1 MEKKKKK
8 GLKSQIP
15 NLIFAAIF
23 VVGLGIFLYPS
34 VSNYINSKTQS
45 RAITNYDELLSNM
58 TEEDYEAYWEA
69 AYKYNEAL
77 AASGS
82 GFNLSDEQIAE
93 YYQVLDPTGTGI
105 MGHIEIE
112 NIGVDLPIY
121 HGVEESVLQVGIGH
135 LPGSSLPTGTESTH
149 AVLSGHRGLP
159 SSKLFSDLDQMIV
172 GDTFLLHIMDQTFA
186 YEVDQINIV
195 LPEETGSLGIY
206 PGEDYV
212 TLVTCTP
219 YGVNTHRL
227 LVRAKRV
234 DYSEETKLIIPA
246 DATRYSY
253 VVVAPFIAAPII
265 LILFIW
271 FLISTS
277 KPSKRT
283 IIKNIKEEELS
294 NKKSEHK

>member
-1 MEKKKKK
+1 MEKKKKKK

-23 VVGLGIFLYPS
+23 IVGLGIFLYPS
-34 VSNYINSKTQS
+34 VSNYINSRNQS
-45 RAITNYDELLSNM
+45 RAITNYDELMANM
-58 TEEDYEAYWEA
+58 TEEDYEAYWQA
-69 AYKYNEAL
+69 AYEYNEAL
-77 AASGS
+77 YTRGG
-82 GFNLSDEQIAE
+82 GFNLTDEELSE
-93 YYQVLDPTGTGI
+93 YYRVLDPTGTGI

-195 LPEETGSLGIY
+195 LPEETGSLGITA
-206 PGEDYV
+206 GEDYV

-234 DYSEETKLIIPA
+234 DYNEETKLIVPA
-246 DATRYSY
+246 DATRYNY
-253 VVVAPFIAAPII
+253 LVIAPFIAAPII
-265 LILFIW
+265 LILFVW
-271 FLISTS
+271 FLVSTS
-277 KPSKRT
+277 RPSKQT
-283 IIKNIKEEELS
+283 IIRHIKEE
-294 NKKSEHK
+294 NHNRDKDR